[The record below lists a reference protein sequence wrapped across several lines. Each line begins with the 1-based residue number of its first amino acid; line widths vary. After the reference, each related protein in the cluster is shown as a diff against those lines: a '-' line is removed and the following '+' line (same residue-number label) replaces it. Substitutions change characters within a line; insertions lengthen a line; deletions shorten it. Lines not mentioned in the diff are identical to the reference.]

1 MLIYSKYL
9 FQIMTK
15 ATYQKAVTWRV
26 LYETKA
32 AINPGNLCP
41 QWCWALIWQLNCF
54 LQEIQV
60 LLCTKVER
68 LVQYIPFIWLLST
81 NRMTAADYFKLL
93 RDGGQKHKFLTM
105 SLLLIW
111 LGGFGGLTTTSTVGG
126 QINTTVLNPVLQVG
140 GHWSS
145 WPGHVIRYKER
156 EK

>member
-1 MLIYSKYL
+1 M
-9 FQIMTK
+9 
-15 ATYQKAVTWRV
+15 
-26 LYETKA
+26 
-32 AINPGNLCP
+32 
-41 QWCWALIWQLNCF
+41 
-54 LQEIQV
+54 
-60 LLCTKVER
+60 CTKVER

-93 RDGGQKHKFLTM
+93 HDGGQKHKFLTM

-145 WPGHVIRYKER
+145 
-156 EK
+156 